1 MFTPSATAGE
11 HRYTRGEEI
20 ANTVSAAVGLV
31 ASIGVAP
38 FMMLA
43 ALRSSQS
50 WAFVST
56 AIFLTSVF
64 ALYLTSTIYHVLAPG
79 RAKDTV
85 RILDHSAIFVLIAG
99 TYTPFALGPLAASGG
114 LALAII
120 EWTMAVLGIT
130 FKLTGGI
137 RYRSLSNLIYLCMGW
152 LGIFWIRPFIENAT
166 WQGFLW
172 VLAGGIAYTVGVAFY
187 AAKSRTFMHFI
198 WHLFVFAGS
207 ICHTIAVWRYAI

>member
-166 WQGFLW
+166 WHGFLW